1 MHKPPPRL
9 YWDACAWIAYINK
22 EMPEDG
28 NNITSR
34 RFEMCQETL
43 RRAELGE
50 VEIVTSAFTLA
61 EVCKRQPDPAS
72 PAINLAAFFD
82 QRYILLIPV
91 DKQVALRAQNLQLA
105 GIAGVKPPDAIHL
118 ASALVANVPV
128 FHTFDKKLLG
138 LSNRLDLADGN
149 TLSIVRPT
157 EEVPMPELLK
167 AMQPDDSEA
176 DDTER
181 RIN

>member
-1 MHKPPPRL
+1 MHRPPPRL

-22 EMPEDG
+22 EMPADG
-28 NNITSR
+28 NNIKSR

-43 RRAELGE
+43 KRAEAGE
-50 VEIVTSAFTLA
+50 VEILTSAFTLA

-82 QRYILLIPV
+82 QKYILLIPV
-91 DKQVALRAQNLQLA
+91 DKQVAQKAQNLQLA
-105 GIAGVKPPDAIHL
+105 GIAGVKPPDAVHL
-118 ASALVANVPV
+118 ASAIVANVPV

-138 LSNRLDLADGN
+138 LDNKLDLADGS

-167 AMQPDDSEA
+167 AMQPDDTES
-176 DDTER
+176 DDAEPKPD
-181 RIN
+181 

>member
-22 EMPEDG
+22 EMPADG
-28 NNITSR
+28 NAITSR
-34 RFEMCQETL
+34 RFEMCQNTL
-43 RRAELGE
+43 KRAEAGD

-72 PAINLAAFFD
+72 PAVNLAAFFD
-82 QRYILLIPV
+82 QKYILLIPV
-91 DKQVALRAQNLQLA
+91 DKQIALRAQNLQLA
-105 GIAGVKPPDAIHL
+105 GIAGVKPADAVHL
-118 ASALVANVPV
+118 ASALVANIPV

-138 LSNRLDLADGN
+138 LDKKLNLADGSA
-149 TLSIVRPT
+149 LSIVRPT

-167 AMQPDDSEA
+167 AMQPDKTGTNDPA
-176 DDTER
+176 LKP
-181 RIN
+181 N